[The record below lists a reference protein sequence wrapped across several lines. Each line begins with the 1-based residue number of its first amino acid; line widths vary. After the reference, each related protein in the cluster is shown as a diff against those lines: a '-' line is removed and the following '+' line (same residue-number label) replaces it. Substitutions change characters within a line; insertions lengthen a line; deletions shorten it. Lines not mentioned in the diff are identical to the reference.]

1 MAKKSLRAVPVTG
14 TILDCIEAGYNDLSE
29 LYNECQE
36 IVDNAPE
43 GLSETERIQTLG
55 ETADALSSADSQ
67 PDVPEFL
74 QDVEVIYTEDRRKS
88 KSHSRASRRDEACT
102 YLRTAIVGIDEWVEK
117 MREHN
122 EPPSVIHSDQIQEAE
137 ELRDE
142 LQELLNAAEGC
153 EFPGMYG

>member
-1 MAKKSLRAVPVTG
+1 MAKKSLRAVSVIG
-14 TILDCIEAGYNDLSE
+14 TVLGCIEAGYSDLAE

-43 GLSETERIQTLG
+43 GLSETGRIQTLG

-74 QDVEVIYTEDRRKS
+74 QDVVVTYTEDQRKS
-88 KSHSRASRRDEACT
+88 KSHSRASRCGDACM
-102 YLRTAIVGIDEWVEK
+102 YLSTAIEGIEAWVAFHPDDASGDK
-117 MREHN
+117 R
-122 EPPSVIHSDQIQEAE
+122 DEAE
-137 ELRDE
+137 ELVSE
-142 LQELLNAAEGC
+142 LQELLDNAEGC